1 MMLADPGGVQADF
14 FGVDGFLEDVGD
26 ELVGGSWVVQVV
38 VVAEGEVAE
47 VHVGDP
53 RVR

>member
-1 MMLADPGGVQADF
+1 MEADF
-14 FGVDGFLEDVGD
+14 IGVDGFVEDVGD

-47 VHVGDP
+47 VHVGDL